1 MLRLRERFL
10 AQLGLRNKT
19 FVSLHVRRGDTQSQ
33 CKTSVAEVLRY
44 VACSRRTSAR
54 AAVSPIVVFTDER
67 EPRYLAALLSGLAS
81 AAKSNASTVAADG
94 GARHRATVHHGDALL
109 ERLVAADDLPRG
121 DNFLIY
127 AASSAIKEAA
137 EGWLVQRH
145 DPVHGDCNEC
155 DDPFA
160 KRQRAEARAG
170 SSRPLGAP

>member
-1 MLRLRERFL
+1 M
-10 AQLGLRNKT
+10 
-19 FVSLHVRRGDTQSQ
+19 
-33 CKTSVAEVLRY
+33 
-44 VACSRRTSAR
+44 
-54 AAVSPIVVFTDER
+54 
-67 EPRYLAALLSGLAS
+67 
-81 AAKSNASTVAADG
+81 
-94 GARHRATVHHGDALL
+94 HHGDALL